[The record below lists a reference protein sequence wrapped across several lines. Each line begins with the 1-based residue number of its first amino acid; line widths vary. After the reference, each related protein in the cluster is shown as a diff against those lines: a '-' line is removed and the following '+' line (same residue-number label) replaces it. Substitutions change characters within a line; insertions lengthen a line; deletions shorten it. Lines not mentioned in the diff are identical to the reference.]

1 MGFLNKLGIGSKTTT
16 RNALSGQQLS
26 DLNSAINLRGA
37 AQADN
42 FQKQQDALAL
52 LLEGYDP
59 TSYEQAIRDNSIAQ
73 ANQAQ
78 NKLLGAASK
87 LAGSAFNTAAQGAAQ
102 RSTADAVAAINANAE
117 DKIAQYKQNY
127 LTNLLTQYGNQTAE
141 YQNLLEQLLG
151 QRTTEKKGSVLGKLI
166 GGTAGAFLGG
176 PAGSVAGMQLGDV
189 LDNS

>member
-1 MGFLNKLGIGSKTTT
+1 MGFLKKLGIGSKTVTN
-16 RNALSGQQLS
+16 NALSGQQLG
-26 DLNSAINLRGA
+26 DLNSAINARGA

-42 FQKQQDALAL
+42 FQKQQDALAM

-59 TSYEQAIRDNSIAQ
+59 VGYAQAIRDNSIAQ

-78 NKLLGAASK
+78 NKLLGAASSM
-87 LAGSAFNTAAQGAAQ
+87 AGSAFNTAAQGAAQ

-117 DKIAQYKQNY
+117 NNISNYKQNY

-166 GGTAGAFLGG
+166 GLGAGLTFGG
-176 PAGSVAGMQLGDV
+176 PQGGALGLQAGDM
-189 LDNS
+189 LDNA

>member
-1 MGFLNKLGIGSKTTT
+1 MGFLNKLGIGSKTMT

-176 PAGSVAGMQLGDV
+176 PAGSVAGMQFGDV

>member
-42 FQKQQDALAL
+42 FKKQQEALAM

-59 TSYEQAIRDNSIAQ
+59 TSYETAVRDNSIAQ

-102 RSTADAVAAINANAE
+102 RSTADAVASINANAE
-117 DKIAQYKQNY
+117 DKIAKYKQDY
-127 LTNLLTQYGNQTAE
+127 LTNLLTQYGNQTTE

-151 QRTTEKKGSVLGKLI
+151 QRTTEKRGSILGKLI